1 MEKKKSEFEFKPR
14 LVSSSSANNLS
25 TVFKRMEDDIQHRHQ
40 QKPVDMLPFQ
50 FKPQLVAQGRS
61 SSRTDAIKANHGSI
75 FQYLYAQHRKK
86 KIKDE
91 FQKQNNSIQQ
101 NIENNFRVT
110 NKSTFEL
117 AHTRFSKQF
126 SVLFKQLL
134 VEGHQHISKDL
145 INLTVIEPC
154 ALQVLIPLLEEME
167 QLETTLDEDE
177 FVESCHCLLRT
188 LTLPE
193 RD

>member
-1 MEKKKSEFEFKPR
+1 MQWRPARGDLVGIKKLGMKGIVIEARELNLLRIFTGLKSGT
-14 LVSSSSANNLS
+14 A
-25 TVFKRMEDDIQHRHQ
+25 TV
-40 QKPVDMLPFQ
+40 
-50 FKPQLVAQGRS
+50 
-61 SSRTDAIKANHGSI
+61 
-75 FQYLYAQHRKK
+75 
-86 KIKDE
+86 
-91 FQKQNNSIQQ
+91 
-101 NIENNFRVT
+101 
-110 NKSTFEL
+110 
-117 AHTRFSKQF
+117 
-126 SVLFKQLL
+126 L